1 MVIIEVTT
9 QTVGNQSFS
18 NATTYPADDFDSNKL
33 KTASLIVTF
42 VALAFVCYIII
53 AISYFGFTKKLMIG
67 CGGSHSWEQ
76 KNRAQSVVN
85 LMILVAAVSVLVY
98 DGIEI
103 PLIVPQVQ
111 PFCAVYQRIKIVSF
125 GMTFASVY
133 FALWF
138 RVYTAFYS
146 NSILK
151 KITSRVPKIINGLT
165 LAFLALIVVSNFVL
179 FFTTATYATTP
190 KGCSPVQNKENNK
203 IKWAVLVLC
212 TTAFQVMLLYSFIY
226 PLRVQQQKRL
236 ARGFDPK
243 STMPILKRAAIT
255 AVVCVL
261 SDILNSVF
269 AILYKNPTVYI
280 NHIVFS
286 CNLLINLV
294 AVVLSAA
301 NWREKIV
308 PCRCSIHVVPVS
320 GRKYSSQATGSTGT
334 RNLHINRA
342 TANSHNGQTTS
353 VAKL

>member
-1 MVIIEVTT
+1 MEATT
-9 QTVGNQSFS
+9 QTVGNQTFS
-18 NATTYPADDFDSNKL
+18 NATTYPAEDFDSNKL
-33 KTASLIVTF
+33 KTASLIFTF

-67 CGGSHSWEQ
+67 CGGSRSWEQ

-85 LMILVAAVSVLVY
+85 LMILVAAISVLVY
-98 DGIEI
+98 VGIEI
-103 PLIVPQVQ
+103 PLIVPQVE
-111 PFCAVYQRIKIVSF
+111 PFCAIYHRIKIVSF
-125 GMTFASVY
+125 AITLSSVY

-151 KITSRVPKIINGLT
+151 EIISRVPRVINFLT
-165 LAFLALIVVSNFVL
+165 LVFLALTITSNFVL
-179 FFTTATYATTP
+179 FFTAPAYATTP

-226 PLRVQQQKRL
+226 PLRVQQQKML

-301 NWREKIV
+301 NWREKMV
-308 PCRCSIHVVPVS
+308 ACRCSIHVVPVS

-334 RNLHINRA
+334 SNLHNHSVA
-342 TANSHNGQTTS
+342 ASSHSGQIAS
-353 VAKL
+353 VAKV